1 MSICQMLIASASSP
15 AQGAMY
21 VPLALKFVYSNRLFS
36 MANLPCLRIPVQQI
50 TANPVTTGASP
61 VSHSHTGAI
70 AGGTIG
76 VTALLA
82 IGAALLTRSRSRR
95 RKSSFVKPD
104 ESTTVT
110 PFNTTLRH
118 ASAPSDLPAPSSRS
132 RVASPPLPPPVG
144 LSSKELARLRQDSS
158 RPQSTDAL
166 PFGSLSAATERGVTT
181 SSSEARRLQSQ
192 VESLMR
198 EMQQLRAERSE
209 APPGY
214 ED

>member
-1 MSICQMLIASASSP
+1 MLIASASSP

-21 VPLALKFVYSNRLFS
+21 APLALKFVYSDRLFS
-36 MANLPCLRIPVQQI
+36 MADLPFLSVPVQQI

-61 VSHSHTGAI
+61 DPHSHAGAI
-70 AGGTIG
+70 AGGTIS
-76 VTALLA
+76 VAALLA
-82 IGAALLTRSRSRR
+82 IGTALLARSRSRR

-104 ESTTVT
+104 ESMTVT
-110 PFNTTLRH
+110 PFNPTLLH
-118 ASAPSDLPAPSSRS
+118 ASTPSDSLGPSS

-144 LSSKELARLRQDSS
+144 LSSKELARLRQVSS
-158 RPQSTDAL
+158 QPQSTDPL
-166 PFGSLSAATERGVTT
+166 PSGSLPANIERGVTT
-181 SSSEARRLQSQ
+181 SSSEARRLQSE
-192 VESLMR
+192 VESLRR